1 MTSSKAFEALRRLK
15 TSDLLYF
22 EEQFMYGHR
31 EILLNYCLNKNQPL
45 NNGSILRGSVNHG
58 FAYQENIWK
67 LRQRNLKPAKR
78 YVWNFRQKLAYG
90 ENPNVLPKKY
100 WHQIRNILE
109 TLLYEEGIE
118 YVDITPYNF
127 IEKEDK
133 IYIID
138 FGDAYYT
145 NTNDKINW
153 FLQEVLDGFEG
164 WNPDFR

>member
-1 MTSSKAFEALRRLK
+1 MFSKILK
-15 TSDLLYF
+15 YNEVDLGKISLEVELQNAAY
-22 EEQFMYGHR
+22 
-31 EILLNYCLNKNQPL
+31 K
-45 NNGSILRGSVNHG
+45 HG
-58 FAYQENIWK
+58 FTPKITNVGYYSEEEIIFMED
-67 LRQRNLKPAKR
+67 LKESCIADK
-78 YVWNFRQKLAYG
+78 YG

-100 WHQIRNILE
+100 WNQIRNILE

-153 FLQEVLDGFEG
+153 FLQDILDGFEG
-164 WNPDFR
+164 WNPDFK